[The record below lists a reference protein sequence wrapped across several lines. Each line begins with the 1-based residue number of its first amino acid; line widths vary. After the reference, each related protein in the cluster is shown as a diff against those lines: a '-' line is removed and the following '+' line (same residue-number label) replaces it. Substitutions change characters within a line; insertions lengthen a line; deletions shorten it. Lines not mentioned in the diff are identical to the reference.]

1 MKNIIKFGTDG
12 WRATPKTGLSTENV
26 IICAQSFSDYI
37 NSKYSNKKSILVGYD
52 TRKDSLQFALI
63 SAQVLMSNSIE
74 AKITINPTATPVC
87 SNFIKNSSIQ
97 GGVIIT
103 ASHNSKEWNGFK
115 VRSENGTGFNNS
127 EIQKIEERVKF
138 YRENFKEVKYNSEID
153 IDYIDINQEYINS
166 LRNIIDVETIINSN
180 INISVDYMH
189 GASSGLLEKILK
201 GKEINHIRKKHDSE
215 FPGMIQPE
223 PIKKNLGILIKDIKN
238 NKRSIGIA
246 FDGDGDRLG
255 IIDEEG
261 ILQSA
266 SEVFAILSNHIL
278 SKNQGKDIATT
289 ISMSS
294 IIDDVCEEYKSKVI
308 RTKVGFKYLAPLL
321 ENKKVI
327 FAGEESGG
335 YSLSNHVADK
345 DGILSALLYLECM
358 IVNKF
363 SPKILLEKIYEKY
376 NKRFFKRIDIKFSLS
391 KKTIIE
397 DKINNMESYFL
408 NYAKIKSIDERDGKK
423 IFFDNGTWI
432 LIRLSG
438 TEPLIRIYNEA
449 SSKVELEKIKNISQ
463 KYFKN
468 YSY

>member
-12 WRATPKTGLSTENV
+12 WRATPKTGLSPEN
-26 IICAQSFSDYI
+26 IMICAQSFSDYI
-37 NSKYSNKKSILVGYD
+37 NSKHSNKKSILVGYD
-52 TRKDSLQFALI
+52 TRKDSLKFALI

-97 GGVIIT
+97 GGIIIT

-127 EIQKIEERVKF
+127 EIQKIEERVNF
-138 YRENFKEVKYNSEID
+138 YKKNFSSIKYNSQIKID
-153 IDYIDINQEYINS
+153 SIDINEIYINS
-166 LRNIIDVETIINSN
+166 LRNIIDVENIINSN

-189 GASSGLLEKILK
+189 GASSGLLEEILK
-201 GKEINHIRKKHDSE
+201 GKEINHIRKNYDSE

-223 PIKKNLGILIKDIKN
+223 PIKKNLGILMKDIKN

-255 IIDEEG
+255 IIDEDG

-278 SKNQGKDIATT
+278 SLNKGKDIATT

-294 IIDDVCEEYKSKVI
+294 IIDDVCKEYKSNVV

-321 ENKKVI
+321 ENNKVI

-345 DGILSALLYLECM
+345 DGVLSALLYLECM
-358 IVNKF
+358 VLNKV
-363 SPKILLEKIYEKY
+363 SPKILLDKLYQKY
-376 NKRFFKRIDIKFSLS
+376 NQRFFNRIDIEFLASNKI
-391 KKTIIE
+391 IIE
-397 DKINNMESYFL
+397 NKINNMEVFFS
-408 NYAKIKSIDERDGKK
+408 NYSKIIKVDKSDGKK
-423 IFFDNGTWI
+423 IFFDNGSWI
-432 LIRLSG
+432 LTRLSG

-449 SSKVELEKIKNISQ
+449 NSKVELEKINNLSQ
-463 KYFKN
+463 KVFNN
-468 YSY
+468 YP